1 MRRSEGGTGC
11 GRLQVLQRH
20 RRGPISIVEIFNN
33 GYSVMATMNFS
44 IPDDVKEAFNKAF
57 DGQNKSA
64 VITGL
69 MRKALE
75 DRRTLAIQ
83 PSESERRKRFDAA
96 IERIESALQIGRS
109 YTDEEISRA
118 RKEGRP

>member
-1 MRRSEGGTGC
+1 
-11 GRLQVLQRH
+11 
-20 RRGPISIVEIFNN
+20 
-33 GYSVMATMNFS
+33 MATMNFS

-64 VITGL
+64 VVAGL
-69 MRKALE
+69 LRKAVE
-75 DRRTLAIQ
+75 DRRRLAVL
-83 PSESERRKRFDAA
+83 PSEGERRRRFEAA
-96 IERIESALQIGRS
+96 IERIEAELQSSRS